1 MAIDWIRLS
10 LFYLIAVIGCWK
22 MVGRRFSLPDRVDI
36 FLALVKTKH
45 WSWVMCVGMSWFF
58 WLCTIRSGTFPI
70 SFGSVVI
77 CCYRS
82 CFCFVS
88 CRLVRLGF
96 PSGHGPIWAWIH
108 SERSSILGEVLFWA
122 RPCSRRGLILSE
134 APLLPLFGSDLLM
147 STLKVP
153 PWGPI
158 WAWLRFDRLLGVWP
172 PNGHFESASPRVLK
186 ISVYLLWHL
195 PSLLV
200 VP

>member
-1 MAIDWIRLS
+1 
-10 LFYLIAVIGCWK
+10 
-22 MVGRRFSLPDRVDI
+22 
-36 FLALVKTKH
+36 
-45 WSWVMCVGMSWFF
+45 MCVGMSWFF

-82 CFCFVS
+82 CFCLGS
-88 CRLVRLGF
+88 RHLVRLGF

-122 RPCSRRGLILSE
+122 RPRSRRGLILSE
-134 APLLPLFGSDLLM
+134 APLLPLLG
-147 STLKVP
+147 VWP
-153 PWGPI
+153 PNGHFES
-158 WAWLRFDRLLGVWP
+158 ASLRTHLSVAPLWPWPPVWVWP